1 MKFSALRR
9 NLFSALTLVA
19 LLGLAPPLVQTARA
33 QSHPPA
39 PSTANENEIRA
50 ATLLFYAALNSA
62 LHDDLAP
69 LGAVW
74 SHRPDVTN
82 LSAAGG
88 YATGWNEVR
97 AGFLNMSRLYPRGNI
112 TQRDMRVVAGTD
124 MGYSVCI
131 ETGQLLSFEGPM
143 VTFNQ
148 RATNIFRREGG
159 TWKLV
164 HHHADSNLSQPES
177 ATR

>member
-33 QSHPPA
+33 QSHPPTS
-39 PSTANENEIRA
+39 STANENEIRA
-50 ATLLFYAALNSA
+50 ATLLFYAALNST
-62 LHDDLAP
+62 
-69 LGAVW
+69 
-74 SHRPDVTN
+74 SRRRPRAARRRIVPSTPTSPTYD
-82 LSAAGG
+82 AAGG

-131 ETGQLLSFEGPM
+131 KTGQLLL
-143 VTFNQ
+143 
-148 RATNIFRREGG
+148 I
-159 TWKLV
+159 
-164 HHHADSNLSQPES
+164 
-177 ATR
+177 